1 VVKVGGAHAASLT
14 NPEPVNAAL
23 LEFLGSLP
31 D

>member
-1 VVKVGGAHAASLT
+1 VKVGGAHAPNLT
-14 NPEPVNAAL
+14 NAEPVNAAL